1 MDSADGWANKEIS
14 VTYYLD
20 GYEVRAPRIPG
31 CVVRLRDA
39 QKAMAM
45 VREAVI
51 AVAGEPIVNA
61 TDCSDEIP
69 WWSTTA

>member
-1 MDSADGWANKEIS
+1 MDYAGNWIDRAMS
-14 VTYYLD
+14 VAYYLD

-51 AVAGEPIVNA
+51 AVADERE
-61 TDCSDEIP
+61 DRSDDT
-69 WWSTTA
+69 WSTTA